1 MNLCGPRVYCNPPTA
16 GWVQPFT
23 ASPGAMP
30 IAVASLPGQLPWTV
44 FDVRPGIIQT
54 QAPLLP
60 RTLPCNPVASLV
72 TAYGVWGT
80 G

>member
-44 FDVRPGIIQT
+44 FDVRPGAIQT
-54 QAPLLP
+54 CVPVLP
-60 RTLPCNPVASLV
+60 VALPSESVASLV
-72 TAYGVWGT
+72 TAYGLPGT